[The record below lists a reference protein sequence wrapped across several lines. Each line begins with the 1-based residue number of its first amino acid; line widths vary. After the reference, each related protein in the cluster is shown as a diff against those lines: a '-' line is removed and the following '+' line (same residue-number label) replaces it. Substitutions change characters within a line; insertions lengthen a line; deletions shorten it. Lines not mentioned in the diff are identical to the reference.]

1 MLNFFLVYCAIIV
14 GSTTGSLSRLKS
26 GKLITYFS
34 LFFLLICN
42 CLTFFNYSV
51 KLNEHY
57 VNTTDFLDAIKTN
70 LDKAL
75 GK

>member
-1 MLNFFLVYCAIIV
+1 MVLNF
-14 GSTTGSLSRLKS
+14 
-26 GKLITYFS
+26 
-34 LFFLLICN
+34 LICSVSS
-42 CLTFFNYSV
+42 CLLSV

>member
-1 MLNFFLVYCAIIV
+1 MHLVYSNVQVRVIILQYNECKPLDSQSAV
-14 GSTTGSLSRLKS
+14 LSC
-26 GKLITYFS
+26 
-34 LFFLLICN
+34 FL
-42 CLTFFNYSV
+42 SV

>member
-1 MLNFFLVYCAIIV
+1 MGQLHVQR
-14 GSTTGSLSRLKS
+14 RL
-26 GKLITYFS
+26 LT
-34 LFFLLICN
+34 LLPAL
-42 CLTFFNYSV
+42 CLAPHSC

>member
-1 MLNFFLVYCAIIV
+1 MCILVLV
-14 GSTTGSLSRLKS
+14 GLTYSL
-26 GKLITYFS
+26 
-34 LFFLLICN
+34 LFCR
-42 CLTFFNYSV
+42 V

-57 VNTTDFLDAIKTN
+57 VNTTDFLDAIRAN

>member
-1 MLNFFLVYCAIIV
+1 MGRGV
-14 GSTTGSLSRLKS
+14 GSAACRAKWLPKRGCFPGRLVFPQKKVTLLLWLS
-26 GKLITYFS
+26 
-34 LFFLLICN
+34 
-42 CLTFFNYSV
+42 SV

-70 LDKAL
+70 LDKAV

>member
-1 MLNFFLVYCAIIV
+1 MCMVVLV
-14 GSTTGSLSRLKS
+14 GL
-26 GKLITYFS
+26 TYS
-34 LFFLLICN
+34 LFC
-42 CLTFFNYSV
+42 SV

-57 VNTTDFLDAIKTN
+57 VNTTDFLDAIRAN